1 MSTTKLTP
9 SKLLAP
15 LENILLATFG
25 NRAFSTNDAVE
36 AYCTSVGITE
46 DAWGYNETQGSSRPT
61 YVRFQII
68 RTIRKS
74 SKINSAGRGYY
85 INVFGWMVDEKTLPK
100 KKEEPVVIKNDS
112 DMAEASTSL
121 LNALTNHANNL
132 VIKENA
138 PVSYLP
144 IEKPTTSD
152 DLDNHIAEL
161 LAKATSCFT
170 YFSSKAPTCK
180 ACPLRFRCEA
190 STSTV
195 LDAIAKSIA

>member
-15 LENILLATFG
+15 LEAILLTAFG
-25 NRAFSTNDAVE
+25 NCTFSTNEAVE

-61 YVRFQII
+61 YVRFQVI

-74 SKINSAGRGYY
+74 SKVNSVGRGYY
-85 INVFGWMVDEKTLPK
+85 RNVDGGRVDERPLPT
-100 KKEEPVVIKNDS
+100 KESVVIETDA
-112 DMAEASTSL
+112 DMAEASTLL
-121 LNALTNHANNL
+121 LNVLTNHADKL
-132 VIKENA
+132 VIEENA

-161 LAKATSCFT
+161 LAKATPCFT
-170 YFSSKAPTCK
+170 YFSKKAPTCK

-190 STSTV
+190 STSNV
-195 LDAIAKSIA
+195 LEAIAKSIA